1 MREHSETKVLA
12 SFDVVLTHTSPSLN
26 TVTVP
31 DSLLCVS
38 FARMRI
44 ATVLPLP
51 RCFLAYLSGVN
62 LREYCFPVQPPNR
75 SRNQD
80 CHAASLRCE
89 HFEVLET
96 FSGCAVDVSEITQ
109 PCGTLFPSICRT
121 LRYCGEIFTKCVEN
135 AENEWGRTKEG
146 MCACGSNCVRWIERC
161 EWWGRT
167 DLNRGLTNYEFAA
180 LTN

>member
-1 MREHSETKVLA
+1 MRKHSETKVLA

-62 LREYCFPVQPPNR
+62 LREYCLQYNR
-75 SRNQD
+75 RMG
-80 CHAASLRCE
+80 
-89 HFEVLET
+89 V
-96 FSGCAVDVSEITQ
+96 
-109 PCGTLFPSICRT
+109 GTKIAT
-121 LRYCGEIFTKCVEN
+121 LRH
-135 AENEWGRTKEG
+135 
-146 MCACGSNCVRWIERC
+146 CAARVSRFWRP
-161 EWWGRT
+161 
-167 DLNRGLTNYEFAA
+167 FPAA
-180 LTN
+180 PWT